1 MMRRRRIRNDGSEN
15 KDSDGFRAVINE
27 STSLSMYKKGE
38 RAFCIIRKNLAKE
51 YDIEVDASE
60 APLLNKFLT
69 DPEPYE
75 TSMADIKIIEDEVV
89 PVNKAIKNIF
99 GNDKDLNLFSVKMG
113 IGGSKNDY
121 VTIDEKDLIKYDVK
135 PTLSG
140 LIDFIK
146 ENDES
151 ILGFLDREYINEE
164 GNVIYLNCGRKNMT
178 DNISSIKLK
187 ILASMQQRGYFLQQ
201 EHKYYGLQLY
211 IVIESKIA
219 NDDKIFEFLKEL
231 EIDWELIYFRRR
243 LAIHDWTQT
252 ECERNTDN
260 LKNYLRSKYKNLNY
274 FDVNNI
280 TRLVIKNQLPF
291 TVADKMAS
299 LLFKMKTERVS
310 QLQEEHEHQYQLEQ
324 ERKSQIE
331 EERFNLLEKINDLK
345 RKQHLKP
352 TRKILIDIEALNDEK
367 LHLEQEKRKILEKL
381 SILREK
387 INEPGDEYSTSLKK
401 AEIAAAANLAC
412 AYLGISQKIEFDRD
426 ISITEILKYQEE
438 LTNI

>member
-1 MMRRRRIRNDGSEN
+1 MRRRRTRSDSTES
-15 KDSDGFRAVINE
+15 KDSDGFRAVVND

-38 RAFCIIRKNLAKE
+38 RALCIIRKNLAKE

-60 APLLNKFLT
+60 APLLNKFLN

-75 TSMADIKIIEDEVV
+75 SSMADIKIIEEEVV
-89 PVNKAIKNIF
+89 PINEALRNVF
-99 GNDKDLNLFSVKMG
+99 GSDKDLNLYSVKLG

-121 VTIDEKDLIKYDVK
+121 VTINEKDLVKFDVK

-151 ILGFLDREYINEE
+151 ILGFLDREYVNEE
-164 GNVIYLNCGRKNMT
+164 GNVIYLNCGRKNIS
-178 DNISSIKLK
+178 DNIFSIKLK

-211 IVIESKIA
+211 ITIESKTA
-219 NDDKIFEFLKEL
+219 DDDKIFELLKEL
-231 EIDWELIYFRRR
+231 EIDWEMIFFRRR
-243 LAIHDWTQT
+243 LAIHDWTQI

-280 TRLVIKNQLPF
+280 TRLVMKNQLPF
-291 TVADKMAS
+291 IVADKMAS
-299 LLFKMKTERVS
+299 LLFKMKTERVT

-331 EERFNLLEKINDLK
+331 EERISIMEKINELK
-345 RKQHLKP
+345 RKQQLKP
-352 TRKILIDIEALNDEK
+352 TRKIYIEIDSLNDQK

-381 SILREK
+381 SALREK

-426 ISITEILKYQEE
+426 VSIAEILKYQEE

>member
-1 MMRRRRIRNDGSEN
+1 MRRRRIRNDGSEN

-27 STSLSMYKKGE
+27 STSLSMYKKGD
-38 RAFCIIRKNLAKE
+38 RALCIIRKNLAKE

-60 APLLNKFLT
+60 APVLNKFLN
-69 DPEPYE
+69 DPDPYE

-89 PVNKAIKNIF
+89 PVNEAIKNIF

-146 ENDES
+146 ENEES

-211 IVIESKIA
+211 IVIESKTA
-219 NDDKIFEFLKEL
+219 DDDKIFAFLKEL

-310 QLQEEHEHQYQLEQ
+310 QLQEEHEHQYQIEQ

-367 LHLEQEKRKILEKL
+367 LHLEQEKRKILENL

>member
-1 MMRRRRIRNDGSEN
+1 MRRRRTRSDSSES
-15 KDSDGFRAVINE
+15 KESDGFRAVVSENA
-27 STSLSMYKKGE
+27 SLSMYKKGE
-38 RAFCIIRKNLAKE
+38 RAICIIRKNLAKD

-60 APLLNKFLT
+60 APLLNKFLN

-75 TSMADIKIIEDEVV
+75 SSMADIKIIEDEVV
-89 PVNKAIKNIF
+89 PINDALRNVF
-99 GNDKDLNLFSVKMG
+99 GNEKDLNLYSVKIG

-121 VTIDEKDLIKYDVK
+121 VTINEKDLVKFDVK

-140 LIDFIK
+140 LIDFVK

-164 GNVIYLNCGRKNMT
+164 GNVIYLNCGRKNIS
-178 DNISSIKLK
+178 DNIFSIKLK

-211 IVIESKIA
+211 ITIESKTSD
-219 NDDKIFEFLKEL
+219 DDKIFELLKEL
-231 EIDWELIYFRRR
+231 EIDWEMIFFRRR
-243 LAIHDWTQT
+243 LAIHDWTQI

-280 TRLVIKNQLPF
+280 TRLVMKNQLPF
-291 TVADKMAS
+291 IVADKMAS
-299 LLFKMKTERVS
+299 LLFKMKTERIT
-310 QLQEEHEHQYQLEQ
+310 QLQEEHERQYQLEQ

-331 EERFNLLEKINDLK
+331 EERITLMEKINELK
-345 RKQHLKP
+345 RKQQLRP
-352 TRKILIDIEALNDEK
+352 TRKIYIDIDSLNDEK
-367 LHLEQEKRKILEKL
+367 LNLEQEKRKILEKL
-381 SILREK
+381 SNLREK
-387 INEPGDEYSTSLKK
+387 INDPGDEYSTSLKK

-412 AYLGISQKIEFDRD
+412 AYLGISQEIEFDRD
-426 ISITEILKYQEE
+426 VSIAEILKYQEE